1 MYISPV
7 LDPDFDDTDDQE
19 KILIETVKNCL
30 QGPKFAI

>member
-19 KILIETVKNCL
+19 NILIETRKNCL
-30 QGPKFAI
+30 QGHIFTI